1 MTLRAPDACR
11 LHDALEVR
19 RSPIE
24 GQGLFARAPI
34 RAGEVVMQLG
44 GRLVTRAEL
53 DALIAAAET
62 SGTYVDCISI
72 SDGVDLVMPSGHDV
86 HFGNHSCDPNTWH
99 ADAFTLVARR
109 DIVPD
114 EEITLDYATQAD
126 NPEMSFVC
134 ACGSA
139 LCRGV
144 VTGADWRRRELRERY
159 GRHWV
164 PVLLERIAGTSDD
177 RR

>member
-1 MTLRAPDACR
+1 MTHAPDACR

-24 GQGLFARAPI
+24 GRGLFARTPI

-53 DALIAAAET
+53 EALIAEADAT
-62 SGTYVDCISI
+62 GGYVDCIST

-86 HFGNHSCDPNTWH
+86 HYGNHSCDPNIWH

-109 DIVPD
+109 DIADD

-126 NPEMSFVC
+126 NAEMSFDC
-134 ACGSA
+134 ACGSEV
-139 LCRGV
+139 CRGV
-144 VTGADWRRRELRERY
+144 VTGADWRRPELRERY
-159 GRHWV
+159 GEHWV
-164 PVLLERIAGTSDD
+164 PVLLDRIAGISAD